1 MRIFKLITKIEK
13 QIDKNYH
20 KITCEFLISTVIR
33 AISHLKGHVFISVK
47 MPAIIRKIREI
58 VSCYWEFA

>member
-1 MRIFKLITKIEK
+1 LITKIEK

-20 KITCEFLISTVIR
+20 KITCEFLTSTIIR
-33 AISHLKGHVFISVK
+33 AISHLKGHGFISVK
-47 MPAIIRKIREI
+47 MLAIIRKIREI